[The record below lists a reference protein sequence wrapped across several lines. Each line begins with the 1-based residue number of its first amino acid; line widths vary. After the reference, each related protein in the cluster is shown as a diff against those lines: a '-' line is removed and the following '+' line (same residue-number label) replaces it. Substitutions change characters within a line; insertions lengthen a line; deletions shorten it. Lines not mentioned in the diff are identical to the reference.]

1 MDPNKKKIEP
11 ITNLIWSPEE
21 GKAGIEPLNEF
32 GDPGFMDYDCDMNG
46 CAGQGCTCG
55 LGEGGGAAVKPP
67 KHGCFDTC
75 A

>member
-32 GDPGFMDYDCDMNG
+32 GDPGFMHDDCDMNG
-46 CAGQGCTCG
+46 CTGQGCTCG
-55 LGEGGGAAVKPP
+55 NPETDKPP
-67 KHGCFDTC
+67 WTTGKDCFG
-75 A
+75 